1 LLAVAFSPGGDGGRN
16 FRRNPHTSFAAASDC
31 EGTRFYESRP
41 KISGRRDA
49 ADRSDIGA
57 DRVVEATMLQTL
69 LAAWARSIILSA
81 RSTSPAQDIGLMEI
95 SQRVAPLLRKFNLR
109 H

>member
-1 LLAVAFSPGGDGGRN
+1 
-16 FRRNPHTSFAAASDC
+16 
-31 EGTRFYESRP
+31 
-41 KISGRRDA
+41 
-49 ADRSDIGA
+49 
-57 DRVVEATMLQTL
+57 MLQTL
-69 LAAWARSIILSA
+69 LAAWARSITLSA